1 MTTPEV
7 FLGSFMKQ
15 WGLAGSG
22 WLIAA
27 LLITIPSVYNLFFN
41 ALALIG
47 FYHALTSKTF
57 YDMGCKSI
65 DYVNSFIIIKEMDKE
80 KERKPP

>member
-1 MTTPEV
+1 MTSEV
-7 FLGSFMKQ
+7 LLGTFIHQ

-27 LLITIPSVYNLFFN
+27 LLITVPSVYNLFFN

-47 FYHALTSKTF
+47 FYHALTSQTF
-57 YDMGCKSI
+57 YDMGQKSVQ
-65 DYVNSFIIIKEMDKE
+65 YVNSFMKERDKE
-80 KERKPP
+80 KEKKPP